1 MKANLQQS
9 GKPPLKQQNGANLQI
24 PSKGVKNNQIDV
36 AFVGARKNSKQQ
48 SPGLAKDTDN
58 IFQSANDTVRG
69 DAEDVVK
76 KNRTV
81 DVSLGT
87 HKNGKN

>member
-1 MKANLQQS
+1 MKANIQQS
-9 GKPPLKQQNGANLQI
+9 DKPPLKQQNGANLQI
-24 PSKGVKNNQIDV
+24 PSKGVKNNQI
-36 AFVGARKNSKQQ
+36 
-48 SPGLAKDTDN
+48 DN

-87 HKNGKN
+87 HKNGKNLKTIDLAD